1 MMRPKAALTVTI
13 IAGFLL
19 LSALSAGSLE
29 IGGLFE
35 VGNQYFRPDRPST
48 DTSFPGTDYLFG
60 GSLYLRA
67 DFLEHFQVEAGYSRD
82 FVLRNVL
89 YSLLQY
95 RVDYFSLG
103 IGMFVGFF
111 NSGSSTLN
119 SGITTSISLEL
130 PGVVFVSLRSDN
142 SLSGSLIESGDFSQR
157 LIDLSVG
164 FYVRNAIC
172 SLILTTKEYAEMQG
186 TTEIIDHLI
195 KYSFKAD
202 IFQKNVPFRL
212 VLTFAYQTLDKK
224 YLDGVLNPADGLN
237 SIMLGTEVDIT
248 IGRHLELIFGID
260 SSLFTVGTG
269 QLSSISY
276 AAFAPYLFQAY
287 TGFRLKFEQPAR
299 NDRQNL

>member
-1 MMRPKAALTVTI
+1 MMRPKAALIVS
-13 IAGFLL
+13 IAAAFLL
-19 LSALSAGSLE
+19 LSAFSAGSLE
-29 IGGLFE
+29 IGGLFQM
-35 VGNQYFRPDRPST
+35 GNLGFQPDRPSA
-48 DTSFPGTDYLFG
+48 DNSFPGTDYLFG

-67 DFLEHFQVEAGYSRD
+67 DFLEHFQVEAGYTRD

-89 YSLLQY
+89 YSMLKY

-111 NSGSSTLN
+111 NSGGSTLN

-224 YLDGVLNPADGLN
+224 YIDGSPNPTDGLN
-237 SIMLGTEVDIT
+237 SLLLGTEVDVA

-260 SSLFTVGTG
+260 SALFTMGTG

-276 AAFAPYLFQAY
+276 AAFVPYLFQAY
-287 TGFRLKFEQPAR
+287 TGFRLNFEKPAR
-299 NDRQNL
+299 KDRQDL

>member
-224 YLDGVLNPADGLN
+224 YLDGVTTDVGL
-237 SIMLGTEVDIT
+237 SSVLLGIELDFS
-248 IGRHLELIFGID
+248 IGRHLELILGIED
-260 SSLFTVGTG
+260 NLFTLGSGVLAGNTYVG
-269 QLSSISY
+269 I
-276 AAFAPYLFQAY
+276 APYLFQAY

-299 NDRQNL
+299 KDRQDL